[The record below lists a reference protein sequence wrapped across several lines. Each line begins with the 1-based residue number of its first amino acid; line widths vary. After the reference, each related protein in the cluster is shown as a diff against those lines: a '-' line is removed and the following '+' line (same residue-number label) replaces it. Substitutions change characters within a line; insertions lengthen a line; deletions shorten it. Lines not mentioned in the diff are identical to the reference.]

1 MQHTKQSYSVPEVAG
16 MLGIAPSTLYEHVK
30 QGTVPQLRPITVGAR
45 TVFPKRVI
53 DQLLDPEAI
62 A

>member
-1 MQHTKQSYSVPEVAG
+1 
-16 MLGIAPSTLYEHVK
+16 MLGIAPSTLYDHVNK
-30 QGTVPQLRPITVGAR
+30 GTVPQLRPITVGAR

>member
-1 MQHTKQSYSVPEVAG
+1 MNTTKKSYSVPEVAG
-16 MLGIAPSTLYEHVK
+16 MLGIAPSTLYDHVNK
-30 QGTVPQLRPITVGAR
+30 GTVPQLRPITVGAR